1 MSKTR
6 YFEADSQCEEITRRL
21 EEDLYLARR
30 TIIQLMP
37 DNVQEIMNAYYSCR
51 SRQELYRWEYDAVEE
66 IIKLAN
72 ILSAEEGSR
81 FSDRA
86 YCPLCG
92 EGTSSA
98 YERGFS
104 VPEGLRRHLVGQ
116 GNIQQ
121 CGVMQAAV
129 RLARDYWQSQY
140 ADAERVEEA
149 EKREKLAQRKKSEVL
164 YRTAPDLEPE
174 LIDER
179 FSSGGNSRSTKE
191 LDWVEERL
199 ASLGFQITCDASVE
213 SYTNEH
219 GDFVVYADP
228 RQRGRV
234 DFNVF
239 PKDYK
244 RSRDRLRLGWA
255 SFYMLDGWKKELREK
270 YEVRVEN
277 AISQLKK
284 RQ

>member
-121 CGVMQAAV
+121 CGVMQA
-129 RLARDYWQSQY
+129 
-140 ADAERVEEA
+140 AERVEEA

>member
-1 MSKTR
+1 MCRTR
-6 YFEADSQCEEITRRL
+6 YFEADLQYGEKIRRL
-21 EEDLYLARR
+21 EDDLYFTRR

-37 DNVQEIMNAYYSCR
+37 DNVQEIMNGYYSCR
-51 SRQELYRWEYDAVEE
+51 SRQELYLWEHDAVEE
-66 IIKLAN
+66 TIKLAN
-72 ILSAEEGSR
+72 ILSVEEGSY

-104 VPEGLRRHLVGQ
+104 VPEGLRRHLAGR
-116 GNIQQ
+116 GNIRQ

-140 ADAERVEEA
+140 ADAERAEEA
-149 EKREKLAQRKKSEVL
+149 EKREKLAQRKKSEML
-164 YRTAPDLEPE
+164 YLTAPDLEPE

-179 FSSGGNSRSTKE
+179 LSFGRTPRSKKE
-191 LDWVEERL
+191 LDWIEERL
-199 ASLGFQITCDASVE
+199 TNLGFQITCDANVK

-219 GDFVVYADP
+219 GDFVVHADP

-239 PKDYK
+239 PKDYN
-244 RSRDRLRLGWA
+244 RSRGRPRLGWA